1 MDIRPGELEVAIPV
15 DPEEIE
21 AMGKGGVDGVF

>member
-15 DPEEIE
+15 DPEELE
-21 AMGKGGVDGVF
+21 AMGKGE